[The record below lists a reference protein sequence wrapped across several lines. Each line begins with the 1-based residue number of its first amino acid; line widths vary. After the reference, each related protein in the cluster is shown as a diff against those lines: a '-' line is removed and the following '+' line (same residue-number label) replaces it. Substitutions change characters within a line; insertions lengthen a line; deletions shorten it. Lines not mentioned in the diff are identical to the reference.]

1 MDLTGL
7 PMAAVNEPIH
17 AVDTSADAAMAADV
31 PDAQLAAV
39 LESRFGDGLVYL
51 PRHRPRHLFDRA
63 VDRGLI
69 DAEGYLTRKGRAFLA
84 RHYYA

>member
-7 PMAAVNEPIH
+7 PMAAVNKPIRPVTP
-17 AVDTSADAAMAADV
+17 AGAADAADV

-39 LESRFGDGLVYL
+39 LESRFGDGMVNL
-51 PRHRPRHLFDRA
+51 PRHRPRHLFDLA